1 MKNLQLTKVNQNKW
15 YHNTLVFLAPVGVIY
30 LVAVVGVFSAN
41 EGAFSVEAFIPNQ
54 FVVGAMTLYIL
65 NAALDYLRKIK

>member
-1 MKNLQLTKVNQNKW
+1 MKDLKLTKVNQNKW

-30 LVAVVGVFSAN
+30 LVAVVGAFTAN
-41 EGAFSVEAFIPNQ
+41 DGAFTVEAFVPNS
-54 FVVGAMTLYIL
+54 FVVGAMSLYIL